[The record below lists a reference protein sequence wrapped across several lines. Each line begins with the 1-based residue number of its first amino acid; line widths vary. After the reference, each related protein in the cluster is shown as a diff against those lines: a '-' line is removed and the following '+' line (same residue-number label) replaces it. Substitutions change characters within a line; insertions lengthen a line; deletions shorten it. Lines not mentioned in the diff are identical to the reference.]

1 MRKPQLCHY
10 FTSSDAWKGEVLIHR
25 ALLLITVNDGHSC
38 NASPP
43 QTTQRLGGRII
54 GRLYDTRAR
63 LIG

>member
-38 NASPP
+38 NAPPPP
-43 QTTQRLGGRII
+43 QTLGGRII
-54 GRLYDTRAR
+54 GRLYDTRVR

>member
-1 MRKPQLCHY
+1 MRKPKLCHY

-38 NASPP
+38 NAPP

>member
-38 NASPP
+38 NAPP
-43 QTTQRLGGRII
+43 PKPPKGSV
-54 GRLYDTRAR
+54 AVS
-63 LIG
+63 